1 MPLPSGVVSRP
12 ALAFTT
18 SALAEIMTACFEG
31 YVVPQAVT
39 GEMFNARFRRESLDL
54 YSSRVLV
61 EGERPIAIVLV
72 ARRGWTARIAA
83 MGIVPVHRSRGLGQL
98 ALREVMADLRRLG
111 DRRLLLEVIDTNE
124 PAVRLYRR
132 LGFEV
137 RRRLIGY
144 RRPAGSAASRTVAD
158 LVAIDPLAIARRVAE
173 DGTPDLPWIMAPETL
188 AAAAAPARG
197 LALAGEAFAIV
208 EPAPQPSSLALR
220 TLVVARQARGR
231 GLGRAMICALA
242 AAYPEQDLLISA
254 NFPEDL
260 APGFMTHMG
269 FERTP
274 ISQFEMDLDLTG
286 QSDGSFH

>member
-1 MPLPSGVVSRP
+1 VVSRP

-83 MGIVPVHRSRGLGQL
+83 MGIVPAHRSRGLGQL